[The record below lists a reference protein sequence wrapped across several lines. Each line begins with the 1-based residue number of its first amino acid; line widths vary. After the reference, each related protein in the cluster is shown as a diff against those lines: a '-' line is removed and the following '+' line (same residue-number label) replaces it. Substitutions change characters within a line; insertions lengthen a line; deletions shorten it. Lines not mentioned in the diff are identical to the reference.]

1 LLRPEAEA
9 EAEAKEEA
17 EAQEEPAAEEEI
29 MEVVLVLVVQEELP
43 VIKQDKMVKMVI
55 LQEEIKVV
63 EAEAEEVIMEEVMHL
78 NQEEIRLQV
87 EVEEVPVLQLQL

>member
-87 EVEEVPVLQLQL
+87 EVEEVLVLQIQL

>member
-1 LLRPEAEA
+1 
-9 EAEAKEEA
+9 
-17 EAQEEPAAEEEI
+17 
-29 MEVVLVLVVQEELP
+29 MEVVLILVVQEELP

-78 NQEEIRLQV
+78 NQEEIRLPA
-87 EVEEVPVLQLQL
+87 EAEAVPVLQLQL

>member
-1 LLRPEAEA
+1 
-9 EAEAKEEA
+9 
-17 EAQEEPAAEEEI
+17 
-29 MEVVLVLVVQEELP
+29 VQEELP

-63 EAEAEEVIMEEVMHL
+63 EAEAEEDIMEEVMDL

-87 EVEEVPVLQLQL
+87 EVEEVLVLQIQL

>member
-29 MEVVLVLVVQEELP
+29 MEVVLILVVQEELP
-43 VIKQDKMVKMVI
+43 AIKQDKMVKMVI

-63 EAEAEEVIMEEVMHL
+63 EVEAEEVIMEEVMHL

-87 EVEEVPVLQLQL
+87 EVEEVLVLQIQL

>member
-1 LLRPEAEA
+1 
-9 EAEAKEEA
+9 
-17 EAQEEPAAEEEI
+17 
-29 MEVVLVLVVQEELP
+29 MEVVLILVVQEELQ

-63 EAEAEEVIMEEVMHL
+63 EVEAEEVIMEEVMDL
-78 NQEEIRLQV
+78 NQEEIQLPA

>member
-1 LLRPEAEA
+1 
-9 EAEAKEEA
+9 
-17 EAQEEPAAEEEI
+17 
-29 MEVVLVLVVQEELP
+29 MEVVLILVVQEELP

-87 EVEEVPVLQLQL
+87 EVEEVLVLQIQL

>member
-1 LLRPEAEA
+1 
-9 EAEAKEEA
+9 
-17 EAQEEPAAEEEI
+17 
-29 MEVVLVLVVQEELP
+29 MEVVLILVVQEELL

-55 LQEEIKVV
+55 LQEEIKVA

-78 NQEEIRLQV
+78 NQEEIQLPA

>member
-1 LLRPEAEA
+1 
-9 EAEAKEEA
+9 
-17 EAQEEPAAEEEI
+17 
-29 MEVVLVLVVQEELP
+29 
-43 VIKQDKMVKMVI
+43 MVKMVI

-87 EVEEVPVLQLQL
+87 EAEEVLVLQIQL

>member
-1 LLRPEAEA
+1 
-9 EAEAKEEA
+9 
-17 EAQEEPAAEEEI
+17 
-29 MEVVLVLVVQEELP
+29 MEVVLILVVQEELP

-78 NQEEIRLQV
+78 NQEEIRLPA
-87 EVEEVPVLQLQL
+87 EVEEVPVLQPKL

>member
-1 LLRPEAEA
+1 
-9 EAEAKEEA
+9 
-17 EAQEEPAAEEEI
+17 
-29 MEVVLVLVVQEELP
+29 MEVVLILVVQEELP

-78 NQEEIRLQV
+78 NQEEIRLP
-87 EVEEVPVLQLQL
+87 EEAEAVPVLQLQL